1 MKLVEYIFLKCPSV
15 LLNLA
20 VWERTNCD
28 ENKIDIFFGRCNF
41 FFSCRLSIMVKRP
54 PSCMSKTQELSQKID
69 FDSASITGENSP
81 EFDDVDDFQDEFIN
95 IVMPLIK
102 NGPDDSQ
109 SFRGCYNNVHF
120 W

>member
-1 MKLVEYIFLKCPSV
+1 
-15 LLNLA
+15 
-20 VWERTNCD
+20 
-28 ENKIDIFFGRCNF
+28 
-41 FFSCRLSIMVKRP
+41 MVKRP
-54 PSCMSKTQELSQKID
+54 PSCMPMSKTQELSQKID

>member
-1 MKLVEYIFLKCPSV
+1 MSICFTEFSSLGKDKTVMKTKLIFSLVDVIL
-15 LLNLA
+15 
-20 VWERTNCD
+20 
-28 ENKIDIFFGRCNF
+28 